1 MGWFDILRMF
11 LIAGGALAAIFFP
24 FYYHFTAR
32 WWESRE
38 GRYIMMGGLGWA
50 SLYGTG
56 IIGLFLREWGWQEEV
71 RIFLMFFAFAFAWVQ
86 LWTYNKVRR
95 IEMAKRRSL
104 RRTIHDDSEGE

>member
-1 MGWFDILRMF
+1 MAWFDILRMA
-11 LIAGGALAAIFFP
+11 LIGGGALAAIIFP

-38 GRYIMMGGLGWA
+38 GRYIMMGGAGWA

-56 IIGLFLREWGWQEEV
+56 IINLFLKDWFLQEEA

-95 IEMAKRRSL
+95 VEL
-104 RRTIHDDSEGE
+104 RRRKRESNKREGR